1 MRVSF
6 LDALILFIFL
16 IFLASPPFFLVLIF
30 GYQRLLHSTMYY
42 AVLQY
47 AINVLLCITIALH
60 VSLAAVTASCAF

>member
-6 LDALILFIFL
+6 LNALILFIFL
-16 IFLASPPFFLVLIF
+16 IFLASPPFLVLIF

-47 AINVLLCITIALH
+47 AINVLRCITIALH
-60 VSLAAVTASCAF
+60 VPLAAVTASCAF